1 MADSNILRIGKI
13 SSINYPEGTA
23 RISYEDKDSSTT
35 SELPF
40 LAWEYWM
47 PKIGDQVLVGHL
59 SNGSC
64 AGVII
69 GHLLAGS
76 RRATPGR

>member
-23 RISYEDKDSSTT
+23 RISYEDKDGSTT

-47 PKIGDQVLVGHL
+47 PKIGAAA
-59 SNGSC
+59 
-64 AGVII
+64 AGTE
-69 GHLLAGS
+69 LAGPYS
-76 RRATPGR
+76 